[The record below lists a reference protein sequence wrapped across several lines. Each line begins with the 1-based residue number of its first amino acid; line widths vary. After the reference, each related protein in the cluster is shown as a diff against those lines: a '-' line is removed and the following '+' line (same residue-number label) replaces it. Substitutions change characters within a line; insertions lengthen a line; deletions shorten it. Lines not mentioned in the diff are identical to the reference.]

1 MASLKSVD
9 RTELNIIRLG
19 IRNVLGVVL
28 LIGGFLFLSA
38 GTVKW
43 LEAWVIVG
51 LFVAY
56 FASWVTW
63 GIRNDPDLLRERAQ
77 SLNKDGKDWD
87 KKIVKFNLVISIV
100 FYVVAGFDAVRFGWS
115 RVDARI
121 LPFALLFAVLG
132 YVFPLWA
139 MTNNP
144 FATGIVRIQKERGH
158 RVVSEGPYRFVRH
171 PMYVGTLFYGIGAPL
186 YLGSFWA
193 LIPGMALVIM
203 IVIRT
208 ALEDRTLQEELPG
221 YREYAQ
227 KVRFRLIPGIW

>member
-1 MASLKSVD
+1 MTTSELKKLKPV
-9 RTELNIIRLG
+9 NIIRAG

-38 GTVKW
+38 GTVYW

-56 FASWVTW
+56 FSIWVIW
-63 GIRNDPDLLRERAQ
+63 GMRNDPALLQERAQ
-77 SLNKDGKDWD
+77 SLKKDGKEWD
-87 KKIVKFNLVISIV
+87 KKLVQFNLVISIA
-100 FYVVAGFDAVRFGWS
+100 FYVVAGLDAVRFGWS
-115 RVDARI
+115 QVDARI
-121 LPFALLFAVLG
+121 IPFALLFAVLG
-132 YVFPLWA
+132 YVLPFWA

-144 FATGIVRIQKERGH
+144 FASGIVRIQKERGH
-158 RVVSEGPYRFVRH
+158 KVVSGGPYQFIRH
-171 PMYVGTLFYGIGAPL
+171 PMYLGTFFYGIGAPL
-186 YLGSFWA
+186 YLGSLWA
-193 LIPGMALVIM
+193 LVPGMALITT
-203 IVIRT
+203 IIIRT